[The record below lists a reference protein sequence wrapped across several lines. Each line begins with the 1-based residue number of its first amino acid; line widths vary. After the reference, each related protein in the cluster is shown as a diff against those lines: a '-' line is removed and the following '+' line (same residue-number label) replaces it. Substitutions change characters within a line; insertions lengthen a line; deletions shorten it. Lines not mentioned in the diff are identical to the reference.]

1 MVNFILS
8 VLFSALALAIFGS
21 CVSGVLGILS
31 GAIIPAVISFVLL
44 IIPILLYRFSLRFT
58 TNIFSTVF
66 VKFLVPVLAI
76 FYLVNKVLGLLNIV
90 LIALPF

>member
-21 CVSGVLGILS
+21 CVSGVFSILS

-44 IIPILLYRFSLRFT
+44 IIPFLLYKLALRYT

-76 FYLVNKVLGLLNIV
+76 FYLVNKVLGLLDIV
-90 LIALPF
+90 LVALPF

>member
-21 CVSGVLGILS
+21 CVSGVFSILS

-44 IIPILLYRFSLRFT
+44 IIPFLLYKLALRYT
-58 TNIFSTVF
+58 TNIFSTVV

-76 FYLVNKVLGLLNIV
+76 FYLVNKVLGLLDIV
-90 LIALPF
+90 LVALPF